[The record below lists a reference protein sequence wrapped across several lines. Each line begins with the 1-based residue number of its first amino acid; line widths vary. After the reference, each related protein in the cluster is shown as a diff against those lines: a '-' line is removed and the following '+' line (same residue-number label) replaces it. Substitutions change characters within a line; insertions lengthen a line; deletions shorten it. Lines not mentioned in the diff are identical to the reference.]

1 MFSWIIIDHY
11 TRFWLLAGLTGFVY
25 VMILS
30 LVFGL
35 LLFVGQKI
43 AGRDQER

>member
-11 TRFWLLAGLTGFVY
+11 TRFWLLAGLTGFIY
-25 VMILS
+25 LTILS

-35 LLFVGQKI
+35 LLFVGRKITGRGQK
-43 AGRDQER
+43 

>member
-1 MFSWIIIDHY
+1 MFSWIIIDYY
-11 TRFWLLAGLTGFVY
+11 TRFWLLAGLAGFVY
-25 VMILS
+25 LMVLS

-43 AGRDQER
+43 TGRGQK

>member
-35 LLFVGQKI
+35 LLFVLQKTT
-43 AGRDQER
+43 GRNQQ

>member
-1 MFSWIIIDHY
+1 MFSWILDQDMS
-11 TRFWLLAGLTGFVY
+11 FWLLAGLTGFIY
-25 VMILS
+25 LTILS

-43 AGRDQER
+43 AGRDQQR